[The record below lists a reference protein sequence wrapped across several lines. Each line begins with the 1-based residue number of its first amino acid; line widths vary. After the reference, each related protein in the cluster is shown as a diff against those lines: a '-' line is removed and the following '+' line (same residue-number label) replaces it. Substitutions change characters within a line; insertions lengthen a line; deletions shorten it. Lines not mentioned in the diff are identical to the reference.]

1 MSQIEYKKLSSD
13 DLLTALAM
21 NRDFREGFAEESS
34 LRAFL
39 SSPDCWLFAAMLE
52 NRIIGFAY
60 GYALQRLNTGRKMLY
75 IHEVGVLDDYQRQG
89 IGTQML
95 TKLKEACAAEGFCKI
110 FLTCYQNNIV
120 ANALYRKAG
129 GQFCAESE
137 GKDTVY
143 WFPID

>member
-1 MSQIEYKKLSSD
+1 MSKIEYRRLSSD
-13 DLLTALAM
+13 DLPLALAM
-21 NRDFREGFAEESS
+21 NRDFREGFAEKGS

-39 SSPDCWLFAAMLE
+39 SSPDCWLFAAVLE
-52 NRIIGFAY
+52 NRIVGFAY

-110 FLTCYQNNIV
+110 FLTCYQNNFG

-129 GQFCAESE
+129 GKPCEESQ
-137 GKDTVY
+137 GNDTVY
-143 WFPID
+143 WFPIA

>member
-1 MSQIEYKKLSSD
+1 MMEYRKLTID
-13 DLLTALAM
+13 DLDLVLAM
-21 NRDFREGFAEESS
+21 NRDFREGFAEKSS

-39 SSPDCWLFAAMLE
+39 SSPDCWLFAAVLE
-52 NRIIGFAY
+52 NRIVGFAY

-95 TKLKEACAAEGFCKI
+95 TKLKEACAAEGFCKV
-110 FLTCYQNNIV
+110 FLTCYQNNCG

-129 GQFCAESE
+129 GKLCEESH

-143 WFPID
+143 WFPIA